1 MLTDEKKYGKMKT
14 DKRLPVGEL
23 SKFYIWITAPMS
35 KRPKSVIWLTLTT
48 RERLPKCFSLVNR
61 QLLDERAVYFF
72 IATTNNKIIV
82 R

>member
-14 DKRLPVGEL
+14 DKRLP
-23 SKFYIWITAPMS
+23 YQ
-35 KRPKSVIWLTLTT
+35 
-48 RERLPKCFSLVNR
+48 ERLPKCFSLVNR